1 MGRIEDCKKFIE
13 CLSAHFDGEL
23 DDDLLREFEE
33 HLERCEQARALVHTF
48 ERTIVLH
55 KKTTKS
61 SIPPDV
67 HARLMEALRACA
79 EEQD

>member
-1 MGRIEDCKKFIE
+1 VGRIEDCKKFIE

-23 DDDLLREFEE
+23 DGDLLIEFEE
-33 HLERCEQARALVHTF
+33 HLERCERAQALIHTF

-55 KKTTKS
+55 RKTRGLVV
-61 SIPPDV
+61 PEDV
-67 HARLMEALRACA
+67 HARLMAALRACS

>member
-1 MGRIEDCKKFIE
+1 MGRIEDCRKFIE

-23 DDDLLREFEE
+23 DGDLLIEFEE
-33 HLERCEQARALVHTF
+33 HLERCERAQTLVHTF

-55 KKTTKS
+55 KKTGTS
-61 SIPPDV
+61 SVPSDV